1 MALEP
6 AQQKAAAEVVKAAQN
21 SSIVKDHVD
30 DVKVQK
36 WKDNDWTRMLGAA
49 PLCLELLG
57 SCCLVS
63 STQVAQTTKLTPP
76 TEGFKYLKG
85 YTYLSANLVEVANR
99 GSRAF
104 MTANKNMSRIKE
116 NSSNVKSN
124 VVRVL
129 NALRQPKFDQMT
141 VEIELGTLKDVANQ
155 CVKHSKE
162 MDDEFTTWLYFIM
175 ELHESCQNEE
185 GRGTELFQ
193 DIVSQ
198 EKAQTVYQEEQNK
211 MLAEHKKK
219 VEEMEKK
226 VKEAHE
232 LYQKLHDEFPTG

>member
-1 MALEP
+1 
-6 AQQKAAAEVVKAAQN
+6 
-21 SSIVKDHVD
+21 
-30 DVKVQK
+30 
-36 WKDNDWTRMLGAA
+36 
-49 PLCLELLG
+49 
-57 SCCLVS
+57 
-63 STQVAQTTKLTPP
+63 
-76 TEGFKYLKG
+76 
-85 YTYLSANLVEVANR
+85 
-99 GSRAF
+99 
-104 MTANKNMSRIKE
+104 
-116 NSSNVKSN
+116 
-124 VVRVL
+124 
-129 NALRQPKFDQMT
+129 MT